1 MTEQLKQTSTQLEL
15 MSGIVRSLPNGL
27 ITLSAEGE
35 VTLVNTMALSLLG
48 FKHRNPKEFLDHH
61 YHCLLQ
67 EAPDL
72 IDKIDRLLISR
83 KHRELDVR
91 NVMVQEQRLN
101 IQCFSLLKGVLII
114 ISDINAET
122 ALLYKE
128 NNDMLT
134 QVNNRQFFET
144 QFLDLVNQANNLH
157 QSAALAFFDIDNFKT
172 VNDSFGHSFGDEV
185 LCKVANILKSRTSKR
200 EPIARVGG
208 DQFAILLDKHT
219 IHEAKGFADD
229 VRKHIDAQVF
239 ELDETP
245 VRITVSSGIA
255 PFYTNA
261 APELTKLLSIANTAC
276 KAAKDYGR
284 NRTHIIDTQNDEFES
299 YIKGVKWID
308 EINRAMEE
316 DRFVLYGQK
325 ITQILNSNSHYYY
338 EILLRLNNSQ
348 GEVISPHAFLPTAE
362 RYHMMPEIDRYVMSK
377 LFSSMGGHRD
387 RVYSVNLSGQT
398 ISDYSLVE
406 FVNKMLNRYVF
417 NPHCITFEVTET
429 AAMSDFHG
437 TIEVMHALKALG
449 FQFSLDDFGTGLSS
463 FTYLKELPL
472 DAVKIDGSFVR
483 DIEHDKISYQMVKS
497 IHEIGQAMGLK
508 TVAEYVES
516 HEIYQCLS
524 DIGVH
529 FAQGYY
535 IHKPEPLT
543 QILKESL
550 VDSESHHSC

>member
-1 MTEQLKQTSTQLEL
+1 MTEQPKQTSTLLEL
-15 MSGIVRSLPNGL
+15 MSGIVASLPNGL
-27 ITLSAEGE
+27 ITLSGEGE

-91 NVMVQEQRLN
+91 NVIVQERRLS
-101 IQCFSLLKGVLII
+101 IQCFNLLKGVLII
-114 ISDINAET
+114 ISEINAET

-134 QVNNRQFFET
+134 QLNNRQFFET
-144 QFLDLVNQANNLH
+144 QFLELVNQASHLH
-157 QSAALAFFDIDNFKT
+157 QNAALAFFDIDNFKT
-172 VNDSFGHSFGDEV
+172 INDSFGHSLGDEV

-200 EPIARVGG
+200 APIARIGG

-219 IHEAKGFADD
+219 VHEAKGFADD

-239 ELDETP
+239 EFDETS

-276 KAAKDYGR
+276 KAAKDQGR

-325 ITQILNSNSHYYY
+325 ITPIVNSNSHYY
-338 EILLRLNNSQ
+338 EILLRLHNNQ

-362 RYHMMPEIDRYVMSK
+362 RYHMMPDIDRYVMFK
-377 LFSSMGGHRD
+377 LFSSMGSRSD
-387 RVYSVNLSGQT
+387 RAYSVNLSGQT

-406 FVNKMLNRYVF
+406 FVNKMLDRYVF
-417 NPHCITFEVTET
+417 NPRCITFEVTET

-437 TIEVMHALKALG
+437 TIEVMHALRALG

-497 IHEIGQAMGLK
+497 IHDIGQAMGLK

-524 DIGVH
+524 NIGVH

-543 QILKESL
+543 QIFKQSL
-550 VDSESHHSC
+550 VDRESLHSC